1 MPGGGTTGNSIVHN
15 YVLVLE
21 YGFYLDYAVHIFY
34 EIAARNKYSCFL
46 REDTILP
53 MMFLPDCIRGTV
65 EFLEA
70 PRDKLKQY
78 TYNLTAVSFNPKQLV
93 DAMRP
98 HFPRMEVTYDPDP
111 IKQVIGNAI

>member
-1 MPGGGTTGNSIVHN
+1 M
-15 YVLVLE
+15 
-21 YGFYLDYAVHIFY
+21 HIFY

-93 DAMRP
+93 DVMRP
-98 HFPRMEVTYDPDP
+98 HFPQMEVTYDPDP
-111 IKQVIGNAI
+111 IKQVIGNYHLNGYIRT